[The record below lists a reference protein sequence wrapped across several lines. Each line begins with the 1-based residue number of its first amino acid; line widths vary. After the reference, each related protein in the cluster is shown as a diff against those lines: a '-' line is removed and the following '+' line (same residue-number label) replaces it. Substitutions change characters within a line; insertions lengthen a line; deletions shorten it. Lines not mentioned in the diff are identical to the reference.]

1 MYFNF
6 TDWSVAVFYKLYHF
20 QVNVFDYSI
29 IEIFFYLFHRIFI
42 KVNFFNIMLLIY
54 KILLLDYFLLRLI
67 LRYFDFI
74 LIFQF
79 KIFLFEIIH
88 INLNN
93 KIITSDLKNFALFI
107 FNGVIIL
114 IFSRLIII
122 SFFKIKTFIMMFLW
136 VLRRNQHWVNVNDFL
151 DILNF
156 ILFRILCDAV
166 EIRNL
171 WTFFSFSFDFI
182 RAIKS
187 LSLFWAR

>member
-156 ILFRILCDAV
+156 ILFRILCDTF

-182 RAIKS
+182 RVIKS
-187 LSLFWAR
+187 LSFFWAR